1 MDSKRIYTKI
11 NYKVKNK
18 MDNIL
23 FCSCG
28 RRATLLKDFRKSMN
42 GCGNIVATD
51 LSPVAPALFMAD
63 KTYLVPR
70 ISAPEYFDKVLEICD
85 KEDVKA
91 ITTLIDPEIEILSKH
106 REELLAKGVL
116 LFVLLIGLLD
126 FASTSM
132 RCLSTLAARE
142 CVQFL
147 PITRLKD

>member
-63 KTYLVPR
+63 KTYL
-70 ISAPEYFDKVLEICD
+70 C
-85 KEDVKA
+85 
-91 ITTLIDPEIEILSKH
+91 
-106 REELLAKGVL
+106 
-116 LFVLLIGLLD
+116 
-126 FASTSM
+126 ASYQCS
-132 RCLSTLAARE
+132 
-142 CVQFL
+142 
-147 PITRLKD
+147 

>member
-1 MDSKRIYTKI
+1 
-11 NYKVKNK
+11 

-70 ISAPEYFDKVLEICD
+70 ISAPEYFDKVLEICE

-106 REELLAKGVL
+106 REELLAKG
-116 LFVLLIGLLD
+116 I
-126 FASTSM
+126 
-132 RCLSTLAARE
+132 
-142 CVQFL
+142 L
-147 PITRLKD
+147 PLCPAD